1 MSALSNKNIFP
12 IIFGISLP
20 LLSILNFEWFG
31 STSNL
36 LRLVPPIFV
45 GIILGYLIGL
55 NKDRWVSLNTNLENI
70 VEKRTAELEKKVKEL
85 NLSESKRAKTI
96 SELEKALEEV
106 NSLSGL
112 LPICA
117 SCKKIR
123 DDKGYWNQ
131 IESYISEHSEADFS
145 HGLCPDCAIKLYP
158 EFYKEKEK

>member
-1 MSALSNKNIFP
+1 MSALSNRIIFP

-20 LLSILNFEWFG
+20 LLSIFNFEWFG

-45 GIILGYLIGL
+45 GIVLGYLIGL

-158 EFYKEKEK
+158 EFYKEKE